1 MDQMANM
8 ADFTKLVEAGS
19 FSAAAREM
27 QVSSRRARHQ
37 VDPGAGKPAFRA
49 SDRAEHRVRYRKLS
63 GLI

>member
-37 VDPGAGKPAFRA
+37 VDPGAGKPAFRV
-49 SDRAEHRVRYRKLS
+49 SDRAEHRA
-63 GLI
+63 

>member
-8 ADFTKLVEAGS
+8 ANFTKLVEAGS

-37 VDPGAGKPAFRA
+37 VDPGAGKPALRFPTGQNIVFDGG
-49 SDRAEHRVRYRKLS
+49 SFP
-63 GLI
+63 G